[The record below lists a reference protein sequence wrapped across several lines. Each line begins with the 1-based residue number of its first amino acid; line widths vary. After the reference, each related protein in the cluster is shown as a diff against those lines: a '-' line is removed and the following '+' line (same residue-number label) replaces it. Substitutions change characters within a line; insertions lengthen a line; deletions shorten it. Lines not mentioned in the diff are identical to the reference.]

1 VEADYLVT
9 CNPYDKIIKNAAIYV
24 LDGIITALGTKK
36 EIHKDYSSS
45 KIINGENKILMPGL
59 VNTHCHSVQTLLR
72 GKADDLALLD
82 WLKEVILPGEANF
95 TAHEVYVSSLL
106 GFAEMIRTG
115 TTTANDMLTTHDSEK
130 GIEAAIECG
139 IRTRIGK
146 MLMDSNQ
153 GYPASMIKSADEVME
168 EAIKQI
174 DHYHG
179 IDNKRIKYSLNARFL
194 LSCTPKLMK
203 MIVET
208 HKEYEDL
215 MIHTHASESKAECK
229 EVERI
234 YKKSYIRALKGIG
247 ALGDKTIVAHGIWL
261 DDEEYKI
268 IKETNVDLI
277 HSDYSRDL
285 WTIVPALYFSKQVP
299 IVLIKH
305 IGTQKP
311 KRDFLH
317 AWIYQHVKHIIAI
330 STVIRNNVVETH
342 PIDSDRVSVI
352 HNGVSLERFD
362 PHRANRAG
370 IRKEFSISH
379 DEIVIGIIGRL
390 QVAKGYL
397 EFLKMAS
404 MIAQSYKN
412 VRFMIVGEA
421 TRGHETEAQMIL
433 AKIEELGLQQRIIYT
448 GYRED
453 VPSLLAAMDLFV
465 FPSRAEAFGLVLIE
479 AMAMQLP
486 VIACRS
492 DGVLDIVVENETGF
506 LFTPKD
512 VKELYQAVLDLL
524 EHPEKRVV
532 FGQAGH
538 RRVIEKFSDTLMLDN
553 VEILYH
559 TLISQYRASSLS

>member
-268 IKETNVDLI
+268 IKETNTRISHNPSSNSKLASGICDVKRYLEDGVIVGLATDGAPCNNNLDIFREMRLATYLQKIKHLNERILPAKQILRMATIEGAKAINWDTEIGSIEVGKKADMIQVDLNDVNALPFYEPI
-277 HSDYSRDL
+277 SHLVYSASGKDISMTMIDGKIVFQNKEFT
-285 WTIVPALYFSKQVP
+285 TIDISK
-299 IVLIKH
+299 IK
-305 IGTQKP
+305 
-311 KRDFLH
+311 REV
-317 AWIYQHVKHIIAI
+317 AIYQKKW
-330 STVIRNNVVETH
+330 T
-342 PIDSDRVSVI
+342 D
-352 HNGVSLERFD
+352 
-362 PHRANRAG
+362 
-370 IRKEFSISH
+370 
-379 DEIVIGIIGRL
+379 
-390 QVAKGYL
+390 
-397 EFLKMAS
+397 
-404 MIAQSYKN
+404 
-412 VRFMIVGEA
+412 
-421 TRGHETEAQMIL
+421 
-433 AKIEELGLQQRIIYT
+433 
-448 GYRED
+448 
-453 VPSLLAAMDLFV
+453 
-465 FPSRAEAFGLVLIE
+465 
-479 AMAMQLP
+479 
-486 VIACRS
+486 
-492 DGVLDIVVENETGF
+492 
-506 LFTPKD
+506 
-512 VKELYQAVLDLL
+512 
-524 EHPEKRVV
+524 
-532 FGQAGH
+532 
-538 RRVIEKFSDTLMLDN
+538 
-553 VEILYH
+553 
-559 TLISQYRASSLS
+559 